1 MDERLR
7 QAFVA
12 LVKASERLQEVIK
25 TLFDGIAKLMPALQR
40 IAATLRG
47 IEAKRRWKEAQQTA
61 RYLGRHPDLVA
72 LDGYFDSWY
81 VGIPA

>member
-1 MDERLR
+1 MDERQR

-12 LVKASERLQEVIK
+12 LVKASEQLQETLRK
-25 TLFDGIAKLMPALQR
+25 LFDSIAKLMPALQGIVR
-40 IAATLRG
+40 ALRG
-47 IEAKRRWKEAQQTA
+47 IEARRRWKDAQQTA

-72 LDGYFDSWY
+72 LDGYFDRWY